1 MDLTGKS
8 LPSFKLEDQDGKI
21 WSQADFEGQWSILYS
36 YPKDMTSGCTI
47 EAHDFTA
54 KLKDFKKA
62 GTQVIG
68 ISPDDVKSH
77 QKFCNKD
84 GITFPLL
91 SDPDKKFLQKLGCWV
106 EKSMY
111 GKKYMGVERST
122 WIIDKKGVIRQEW
135 RKVSVEGHV
144 KEVLEMLKNLQK

>member
-1 MDLTGKS
+1 MNS
-8 LPSFKLEDQDGKI
+8 FPSFELEDQDGKV
-21 WSQADFEGQWSILYS
+21 WTEADFKGQWTVLYA

-47 EAHDFTA
+47 EAHDFSSH
-54 KLKDFKKA
+54 LKDFKKA
-62 GTQVIG
+62 GAQVLG
-68 ISPDDVKSH
+68 ISPDDAESH

-91 SDPDKKFLQKLGCWV
+91 SDPDKKLLEKLGCWV

-122 WIIDKKGVIRQEW
+122 WIIDPKGVIAHEW
-135 RKVSVEGHV
+135 RKVSVDGHV
-144 KEVLEMLKNLQK
+144 KEVLETLKKLSV